1 MNKEELIE
9 ALNTL
14 PFLEVVEQYCLA
26 NKKEVH
32 LVKALL
38 LFLSINTEVCREVH
52 NALIYKFQINYLV
65 KNNQIIKYL

>member
-14 PFLEVVEQYCLA
+14 PFLEVVKQYCLA
-26 NKKEVH
+26 NKKEIS
-32 LVKALL
+32 LVQAFL
-38 LFLSINTEVCREVH
+38 LFLSINTEVYREIH
-52 NALIYKFQINYLV
+52 SALMLKFQINYLV

>member
-14 PFLEVVEQYCLA
+14 PFLEVVEQYCLT
-26 NKKEVH
+26 NKKEVQ
-32 LVKALL
+32 LVKAFL
-38 LFLSINTEVCREVH
+38 LFLSINTEVCREIH
-52 NALIYKFQINYLV
+52 SALMLKFQINYLV